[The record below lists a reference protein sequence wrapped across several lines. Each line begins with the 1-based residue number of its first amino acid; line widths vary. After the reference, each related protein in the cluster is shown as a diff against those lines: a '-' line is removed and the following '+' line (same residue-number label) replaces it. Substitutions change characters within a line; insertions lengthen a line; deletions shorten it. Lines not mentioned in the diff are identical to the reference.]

1 MPPPTTA
8 THLVK
13 VLTPR
18 VLAAATDH
26 ARSRAGEAIHP

>member
-8 THLVK
+8 RHLVK

-26 ARSRAGEAIHP
+26 ARTGRRGAT